1 MAGCD
6 RCESNV
12 PILPGFLPA
21 GPETRRAARSRS
33 LRSSGYL
40 ASIIARLC
48 LIGKPVRDQIEPGRA
63 TERILLL
70 GHLRD
75 SSDLERT
82 VPVRVMISSVNEYGV
97 RGSRRD
103 CFTSVHKV
111 KGLALTLSNVFASV
125 PK

>member
-1 MAGCD
+1 M
-6 RCESNV
+6 
-12 PILPGFLPA
+12 
-21 GPETRRAARSRS
+21 
-33 LRSSGYL
+33 
-40 ASIIARLC
+40 
-48 LIGKPVRDQIEPGRA
+48 GKPVRDQIEPGRA

-103 CFTSVHKV
+103 CLTSVHKV
-111 KGLALTLSNVFASV
+111 KGFGADVEQRVCFGPQMTLIRTSQEATVSKNCDKICEEKLACVG
-125 PK
+125 